1 MKKSNKQ
8 QLNYQQAQ
16 EALEKIISNLQSEE
30 LPIEDIPSLYAE
42 ALEME
47 KTCRE
52 ILNQVVQDIKKLD
65 PEGLILNELSLDA
78 S

>member
-1 MKKSNKQ
+1 MKKLNKQ
-8 QLNYQQAQ
+8 QLNYRQAQ
-16 EALEKIISNLQSEE
+16 EALEQLISNLQSEE

-65 PEGLILNELSLDA
+65 PEGLILNELSLVG

>member
-16 EALEKIISNLQSEE
+16 EALEEIITNLQSEE

-65 PEGLILNELSLDA
+65 PEGLILNELSLDVT
-78 S
+78 

>member
-16 EALEKIISNLQSEE
+16 EALEEIITNLQSEE

-65 PEGLILNELSLDA
+65 PEGLILNELSLDV

>member
-8 QLNYQQAQ
+8 QLNYRQAQ
-16 EALEKIISNLQSEE
+16 EALEQLISNLQSEE

>member
-1 MKKSNKQ
+1 MKKSIKQ
-8 QLNYQQAQ
+8 QLNYRQAQ
-16 EALEKIISNLQSEE
+16 EALEQLISNLQSEE

-65 PEGLILNELSLDA
+65 PEGLILNKLSLDV

>member
-16 EALEKIISNLQSEE
+16 EALEEIIGNLQSEE

-65 PEGLILNELSLDA
+65 PEGLILNELSLDV

>member
-8 QLNYQQAQ
+8 QLSYQQAQ
-16 EALEKIISNLQSEE
+16 EALEIIISNLQSEE

-65 PEGLILNELSLDA
+65 PEGIILNELSLDA

>member
-16 EALEKIISNLQSEE
+16 EALEEIITNLQSEE

-52 ILNQVVQDIKKLD
+52 ILNQVVQDVKKLD
-65 PEGLILNELSLDA
+65 PEGLILNELSLDV

>member
-65 PEGLILNELSLDA
+65 PEGLILNELSLEV

>member
-1 MKKSNKQ
+1 MKKTNKQ

-65 PEGLILNELSLDA
+65 PEGLILNELSLDV

>member
-8 QLNYQQAQ
+8 QLNYRQAQ
-16 EALEKIISNLQSEE
+16 EALEQLISNLQNEE
-30 LPIEDIPSLYAE
+30 LPIENIPSLYAE

>member
-16 EALEKIISNLQSEE
+16 EALEKIIRNLQSEE

>member
-8 QLNYQQAQ
+8 PLNYQQAQ
-16 EALEKIISNLQSEE
+16 EVLEEIISNLQSEE

-65 PEGLILNELSLDA
+65 PEGLILNELSLDV

>member
-16 EALEKIISNLQSEE
+16 EALEIIISNLQSED

-65 PEGLILNELSLDA
+65 PEGIILNELRLDA

>member
-8 QLNYQQAQ
+8 QLNYRQAQ
-16 EALEKIISNLQSEE
+16 EALEQLISNLQNEE

-65 PEGLILNELSLDA
+65 PEGLTLNELSLDA

>member
-1 MKKSNKQ
+1 MKKTNKQ

>member
-16 EALEKIISNLQSEE
+16 EALEEIITNLQSEE

-42 ALEME
+42 ALELE

-65 PEGLILNELSLDA
+65 PEGLILNELSLDV

>member
-8 QLNYQQAQ
+8 QLNYRQAQ
-16 EALEKIISNLQSEE
+16 EALEQLISNLQSEE

-65 PEGLILNELSLDA
+65 PEGLVLNELSLDA

>member
-1 MKKSNKQ
+1 MKKSSKQ
-8 QLNYQQAQ
+8 QLNYRQAQ
-16 EALEKIISNLQSEE
+16 EALEQLISNLQSEE

-65 PEGLILNELSLDA
+65 PEGLTLNELSLDA

>member
-8 QLNYQQAQ
+8 QLNYRQAQ
-16 EALEKIISNLQSEE
+16 EALEQLISNLQNEE
-30 LPIEDIPSLYAE
+30 LQIEDIPSLYAE

-65 PEGLILNELSLDA
+65 PEGLTLNELSLDA

>member
-8 QLNYQQAQ
+8 QLNYRQAQ
-16 EALEKIISNLQSEE
+16 EALEQLISNLQNEE

-65 PEGLILNELSLDA
+65 PEGLVLNELSLDA

>member
-8 QLNYQQAQ
+8 QLNYRQAQ
-16 EALEKIISNLQSEE
+16 EALEQLISNLQNEE

>member
-65 PEGLILNELSLDA
+65 PEGLILNELSLDV

>member
-1 MKKSNKQ
+1 MKKTNKQ

-52 ILNQVVQDIKKLD
+52 ILSQVVQDIKKLD
-65 PEGLILNELSLDA
+65 PEGLILNELSLDV

>member
-8 QLNYQQAQ
+8 QLNYRQAQ
-16 EALEKIISNLQSEE
+16 EALEQLISNLQNEE

-65 PEGLILNELSLDA
+65 PEGLIRNELSLDA

>member
-8 QLNYQQAQ
+8 QLNYRQAQ
-16 EALEKIISNLQSEE
+16 EALEQLISNLQNEE

-65 PEGLILNELSLDA
+65 PERLILNELSLDV

>member
-16 EALEKIISNLQSEE
+16 EALEKIINNLQSEE

-65 PEGLILNELSLDA
+65 PEGLILNELSLDV

>member
-65 PEGLILNELSLDA
+65 PEGLILNELSLDI

>member
-16 EALEKIISNLQSEE
+16 EALEKIINNLQSEE

>member
-8 QLNYQQAQ
+8 QLNYRQAQ
-16 EALEKIISNLQSEE
+16 EALEQLISNLQSEE

-52 ILNQVVQDIKKLD
+52 ILNQVAQDIKKLD

>member
-1 MKKSNKQ
+1 MKKLNKQ
-8 QLNYQQAQ
+8 QLNYRQAQ
-16 EALEKIISNLQSEE
+16 EALEQLISNLQSEE

-65 PEGLILNELSLDA
+65 PEGLTLNELSLDA

>member
-8 QLNYQQAQ
+8 QLNYRQAQ
-16 EALEKIISNLQSEE
+16 EALEEIISNLQSEE

-65 PEGLILNELSLDA
+65 PEGLILNELSLDV

>member
-16 EALEKIISNLQSEE
+16 EALEEIITNLQSEE

-42 ALEME
+42 ALE
-47 KTCRE
+47 
-52 ILNQVVQDIKKLD
+52 VVQDIKKLD
-65 PEGLILNELSLDA
+65 PEGLILNELSLDV

>member
-8 QLNYQQAQ
+8 QLNYRQAQ
-16 EALEKIISNLQSEE
+16 EALEQLISNLQSEE

-65 PEGLILNELSLDA
+65 PEGLTLNELSLDA

>member
-8 QLNYQQAQ
+8 QLNYRQAQ
-16 EALEKIISNLQSEE
+16 EALEQLISNLQNEE

-52 ILNQVVQDIKKLD
+52 ILNQIVQDIKKLD

>member
-8 QLNYQQAQ
+8 QLNYRQAQ
-16 EALEKIISNLQSEE
+16 EALEQLISNLQNEE

-65 PEGLILNELSLDA
+65 PERLILNELSLDA

>member
-8 QLNYQQAQ
+8 QLSYQQAQ
-16 EALEKIISNLQSEE
+16 EALEEIISNLQSEE

-65 PEGLILNELSLDA
+65 PEGLILNELSLDV

>member
-16 EALEKIISNLQSEE
+16 EALEEIISNLQSEE

-65 PEGLILNELSLDA
+65 PEGLILNELSLDV

>member
-8 QLNYQQAQ
+8 QLNYRQAQ
-16 EALEKIISNLQSEE
+16 EALEQLISNLQNEE

-65 PEGLILNELSLDA
+65 PEGLILNELSLDV

>member
-16 EALEKIISNLQSEE
+16 EALEIIISNLQSEE

-65 PEGLILNELSLDA
+65 PEGIILNELSLDA